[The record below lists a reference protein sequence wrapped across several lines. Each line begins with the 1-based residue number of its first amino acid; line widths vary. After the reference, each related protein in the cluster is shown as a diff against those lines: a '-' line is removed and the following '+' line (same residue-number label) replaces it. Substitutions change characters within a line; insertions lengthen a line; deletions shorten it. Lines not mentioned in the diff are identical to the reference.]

1 VDGWVWVGWWGVGGV
16 VGCVGGEASGMSQSR
31 SIIIRSWQVIVR
43 RTLTPSDI
51 TSIRVIEYE

>member
-1 VDGWVWVGWWGVGGV
+1 V